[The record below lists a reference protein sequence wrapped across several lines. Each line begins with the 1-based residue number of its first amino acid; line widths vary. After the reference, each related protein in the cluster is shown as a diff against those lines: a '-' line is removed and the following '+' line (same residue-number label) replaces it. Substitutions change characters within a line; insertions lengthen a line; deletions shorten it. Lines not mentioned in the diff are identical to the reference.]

1 MFSLV
6 YFKQINFKE
15 ESIMFGSKDKAV
27 NEVSDLITEF
37 QSRLD
42 EIKRKYNIQQSETQA
57 FHVPVIKPLKTFAI
71 EIDPKM
77 GLSDKEFEE
86 AWEVFAIL
94 AERRKAAIVNS

>member
-1 MFSLV
+1 
-6 YFKQINFKE
+6 
-15 ESIMFGSKDKAV
+15 
-27 NEVSDLITEF
+27 
-37 QSRLD
+37 
-42 EIKRKYNIQQSETQA
+42 
-57 FHVPVIKPLKTFAI
+57 VPVIKPLKTFAI